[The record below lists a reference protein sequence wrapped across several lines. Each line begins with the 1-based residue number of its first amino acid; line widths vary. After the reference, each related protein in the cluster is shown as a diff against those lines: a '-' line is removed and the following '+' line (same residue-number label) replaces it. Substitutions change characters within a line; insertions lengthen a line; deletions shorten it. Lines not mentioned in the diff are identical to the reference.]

1 MTNGDKPK
9 PLTPT
14 QCRLLNRLTRGPQT
28 SRELAA
34 GARSKSAT
42 TTVLRALEARG
53 LVASEKLEKRRY
65 DERRYSLTAKANVIG
80 YREGTGSSH
89 ALQSPAAGEHIIIL
103 RERNGVL

>member
-1 MTNGDKPK
+1 MTKRDKPK

-42 TTVLRALEARG
+42 TSVLRALETRG
-53 LVASEKLEKRRY
+53 LVASEKLEKGRY
-65 DERRYSLTAKANVIG
+65 GERRYSLTAEANRIG
-80 YREGTGSSH
+80 YRERTGLMIPS
-89 ALQSPAAGEHIIIL
+89 GDI
-103 RERNGVL
+103 R